1 MSKRPLI
8 EAVIDDPK
16 PRHWTNGRFAVTTVV
31 APYGRP
37 RSGAYPESVT
47 LRFRMGDDR
56 VSTTY
61 DLTWDD
67 AERLRAELD
76 RALQNRKRFKIAVRK
91 AKDRQIGLG

>member
-8 EAVIDDPK
+8 EAVLDEPK
-16 PRHWTNGRFAVTTVV
+16 PRHWINGRFTVTRII

-47 LRFRMGDDR
+47 LHFRLGDDR
-56 VSTTY
+56 VSTAY

-67 AERLRAELD
+67 AERLHAELG
-76 RALQNRKRFKIAVRK
+76 RALQDRKRFKVAVNK
-91 AKDRQIGLG
+91 AKDRRIGFG